1 MIVYRKLLIGDDIM
15 SKVDIFTSSTCQYC
29 HEAKEFFKKN
39 NVDFVE
45 HNITTDVEARKDLM
59 KKGYRAVPVI
69 VIDDEYI
76 VGFDQNKVAG
86 ILGI

>member
-1 MIVYRKLLIGDDIM
+1 M

-29 HEAKEFFKKN
+29 HAAKEFFKEN

-45 HNITTDVEARKDLM
+45 HNITTDAEARKDLM
-59 KKGYRAVPVI
+59 KKGYRGVPVI
-69 VIDDEYI
+69 VIDGEYI
-76 VGFDQNKVAG
+76 LGFDQNKVSD